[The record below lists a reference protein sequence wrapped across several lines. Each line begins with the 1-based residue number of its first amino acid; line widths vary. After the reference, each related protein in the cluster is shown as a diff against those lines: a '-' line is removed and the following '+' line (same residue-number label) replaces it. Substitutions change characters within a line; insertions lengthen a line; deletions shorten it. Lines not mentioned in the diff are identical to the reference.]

1 MSNRDYSKGDK
12 YVGDQKIIITFPYF
26 ARFGKLDEF
35 KGETYSNS
43 RKDMDENVMVAPS
56 SPTSPSSRK

>member
-26 ARFGKLDEF
+26 TRLGKLDEF

-43 RKDMDENVMVAPS
+43 RKNMGENVMAVLS